1 MFVRWPSTLAR
12 LRSLLGPLVLG
23 AGGLIACGAAPAP
36 CPALPAPPAPAST
49 TTASAPSAPAAPE
62 ADVTLVLRPSA
73 SPPRVHVEVTFALPG
88 GGPQSWRI
96 LRGAPEHVV
105 RAAGHDSAGE
115 LAIQVAAGSPGVEL
129 RLDCPSRGPVTV
141 AYDVLATGDAPD
153 DPLGVLVLDD
163 RFRGAG
169 ERLVALPFGAEAPD
183 SRKNTLIRIDGE
195 ALRASG
201 AASSAGVGVA
211 RRTILHPAALRG
223 MSFVAGSLGV
233 EVIDDPATGHDE
245 GAWLGY
251 TAFDPRPTVAEL
263 AQIRSALRELLKSQ
277 AEPGAWSYLFVA
289 QTRPLG
295 SFTTT
300 PRLRSMLLQV
310 GPSEPWSAAL
320 RLSVAQ
326 QLSRRWIGGE
336 LAVSDDAEGWWS
348 SEGVSRYVATLL
360 LSHIGLLT
368 PDEVR
373 DAVAGELSVM
383 ATSPY
388 RSLGNAQLA
397 VLAAKDDVA
406 RATLMARGALYAL
419 AEAAALRTRSKGQH
433 SLADVLRAILAQAE
447 GLKERALPV
456 SVWLGAVGKNDPD
469 AEKRFDA
476 MVTRGEP
483 VVLPADALGP
493 CFRPA
498 AGEYTAFDPG
508 FDLEATRGSPDGKVA
523 GVRPDG
529 PAAKAGLKDGD
540 VVDSMQARDGD
551 ATAALKLVVV
561 RGGAKVPLSY
571 LPRGSHGRGQT
582 WSRLKVPDD
591 KCGEVP

>member
-1 MFVRWPSTLAR
+1 MFVGRAGTLAQVR
-12 LRSLLGPLVLG
+12 PVPGLLACASFV
-23 AGGLIACGAAPAP
+23 ACGAAPAP
-36 CPALPAPPAPAST
+36 CPSLPAPPAPAPT
-49 TTASAPSAPAAPE
+49 TTATTPAAPSAPE
-62 ADVTLVLRPSA
+62 ADVTLLLRPSA

-96 LRGAPEHVV
+96 ARGSVDHLAHAVG
-105 RAAGHDSAGE
+105 RDSLGE
-115 LAIQVAAGSPGVEL
+115 LPIQVAAGAPGIEL
-129 RLDCPSRGPVTV
+129 RLERPSRGPVTV
-141 AYDVLATGDAPD
+141 AYDVLAGGDAPD

-169 ERLVALPFGAEAPD
+169 ERLVALPFGADAPD
-183 SRKNTLIRIDGE
+183 SQKNTLIRIDGE

-201 AASSAGVGVA
+201 AASSVGVGAA
-211 RRTILHPAALRG
+211 RRTTLHPAALRG

-263 AQIRSALRELLKSQ
+263 AQIRSSLRELLKSE
-277 AEPGAWSYLFVA
+277 AEPGAWSYLVVA

-310 GPSEPWSAAL
+310 GPAEPWSPGL

-326 QLSRRWIGGE
+326 QLARRWIGGE
-336 LAVSDDAEGWWS
+336 LQVSDDAEGGWF
-348 SEGVSRYVATLL
+348 SEGVSRYLATLL

-383 ATSPY
+383 ATSPH
-388 RSLGNAQLA
+388 RSLGNAP
-397 VLAAKDDVA
+397 LAALATKDDVA

-419 AEAAALRTRSKGQH
+419 YEAATLRTKTKGQH
-433 SLADVLRAILAQAE
+433 SLADVLRVLLTQAE
-447 GLKERALPV
+447 GLRQRALPV

-469 AEKRFDA
+469 AEKTFDA
-476 MVTRGEP
+476 LVTRGEP
-483 VVLPADALGP
+483 LVLPADALGP
-493 CFRPA
+493 CFRPGT
-498 AGEYTAFDPG
+498 GEYTAFDPG
-508 FDLEATRGSPDGKVA
+508 FDLEATRTSPDGKVS

-529 PAAKAGLKDGD
+529 PAAKAGLRDGD
-540 VVDSMQARDGD
+540 LVESMQARDGD
-551 ATAALKLVVV
+551 ATVPIKVAVV
-561 RGGAKVPLSY
+561 RAGAKVALSY
-571 LPRGSHGRGQT
+571 LPRGVHGRGQT
-582 WSRLKVPDD
+582 WSRLKLPDD
-591 KCGEVP
+591 RCGEVP